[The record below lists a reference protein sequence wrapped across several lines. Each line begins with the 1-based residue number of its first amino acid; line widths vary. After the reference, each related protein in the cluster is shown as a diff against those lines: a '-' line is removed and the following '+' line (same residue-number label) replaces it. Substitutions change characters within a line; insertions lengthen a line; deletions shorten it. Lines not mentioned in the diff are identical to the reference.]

1 MGSNSLSK
9 SKREKRRW
17 IGLEIPEKINSR
29 KVLQNAL
36 EESELDST
44 SWRIYD
50 FTKNN
55 QGLTVAIIRVYLSYY
70 ESFRKALS
78 DDKGKLARHGMKSI
92 TSSGKIKLVRER
104 LGLEKPKRKRK

>member
-29 KVLQNAL
+29 KGLQDTL

-44 SWRIYD
+44 GWRIYD

-55 QGLTVAIIRVYLSYY
+55 QGVAVAIIRVHLSDY
-70 ESFRKALS
+70 ELFRKALS
-78 DDKGKLARHGMKSI
+78 DGKGKLAKHGLKSI

-104 LGLEKPKRKRK
+104 MGLEKPKRKRK